1 MSSSLIKYFNY
12 YLQLY
17 IAIWQGRCLKR
28 IQNKSF
34 LFLLILSRVR
44 RSVKPFLFIK
54 LYTNANIKD
63 GWILKPTIR
72 QKSCIKRKSIL
83 TCKVKRVKARIRN
96 IYNLSNYLL
105 YLLLCVNAFLQD
117 SFYRENFLYFQNE
130 TQTIKVLQDP
140 II

>member
-1 MSSSLIKYFNY
+1 MRKWVRLWENTLTTIYNSILPYGRDDVWKEYKIKVFYFFWY
-12 YLQLY
+12 
-17 IAIWQGRCLKR
+17 CLV
-28 IQNKSF
+28 
-34 LFLLILSRVR
+34 LEEVLSH
-44 RSVKPFLFIK
+44 FLFIK

-105 YLLLCVNAFLQD
+105 YLLPVSYTHLTLPTKRIV
-117 SFYRENFLYFQNE
+117 
-130 TQTIKVLQDP
+130 
-140 II
+140 

>member
-1 MSSSLIKYFNY
+1 MIKYFNY

-34 LFLLILSRVR
+34 YFFWYCLVLEEVLSH
-44 RSVKPFLFIK
+44 FLFIK

-96 IYNLSNYLL
+96 MYNLSNYLV